1 MKLTLGVEVKIMVSG
16 GVGFG
21 EKGERIVSEIGC
33 CGGLLGYQKV
43 QFLDLDAGEA
53 DVNIDQA
60 IHVRSVGIHFCVS
73 LKTVLGKRKPKR
85 CH

>member
-1 MKLTLGVEVKIMVSG
+1 M
-16 GVGFG
+16 GFG

-33 CGGLLGYQKV
+33 HRGLLGYRKV

-60 IHVRSVGIHFCVS
+60 IHLRSVGIHFCVS
-73 LKTVLGKRKPKR
+73 LKTLLGKRKPKR
-85 CH
+85 SN